1 MEQIKPLMAAI
12 LPLLCA
18 VFACNSN
25 EIGESRDVNQDKIY
39 LDYDIAYVE
48 GDENVTLTFQY
59 RFAGSA
65 GTTLVLN
72 DPSQV
77 TLDGEKLKADSS
89 DGSGAFYEINKNFTR
104 FSGKHNISFTDM
116 NGKRFEN
123 NFEFF
128 PVSLA
133 ERPAAATLTKDLVI
147 HFNAGAHGPND
158 HIAIS
163 SLATDSSFYYQQ
175 SGSPTSITIPA
186 AELMR
191 QKGPEIQ
198 FETIIYR
205 EFPLTQTTSEGGLL
219 KLTYRLKPVKIVLQR

>member
-1 MEQIKPLMAAI
+1 MQYERPFLAVI
-12 LPLLCA
+12 LALLT
-18 VFACNSN
+18 VLFACESN

-39 LDYDIAYVE
+39 MDYDISYAE
-48 GDENVTLTFQY
+48 GDENVMLNLQY

-77 TLDGEKLKADSS
+77 SLDGEKLKADSS
-89 DGSGAFYEINKNFTR
+89 DGIGAFYETTKNFTC

-123 NFEFF
+123 SFEFF

-133 ERPAAATLTKDLVI
+133 ERPVTAVRTKDLVI

-186 AELMR
+186 AELIR
-191 QKGPEIQ
+191 QKKPEIQ
-198 FETIIYR
+198 FETMVYR
-205 EFPLTQTTSEGGLL
+205 EIPLSQTTSEGGLL
-219 KLTYRLKPVKIVLQR
+219 KLNYQLKPVKIVLQR